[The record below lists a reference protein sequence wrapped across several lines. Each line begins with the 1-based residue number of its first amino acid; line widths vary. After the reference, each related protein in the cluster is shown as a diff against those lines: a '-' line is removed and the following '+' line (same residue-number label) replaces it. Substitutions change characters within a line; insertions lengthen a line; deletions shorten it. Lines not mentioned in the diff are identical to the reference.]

1 MLFLTAKE
9 GTMFHFAQ
17 KAAEDKTDKALQ
29 KALSTEVN
37 ALQKLK
43 ATLATQKAKFE
54 QQ

>member
-1 MLFLTAKE
+1 MLYLAAKE
-9 GTMFHFAQ
+9 GNVSFAQ
-17 KAAEDKTDKALQ
+17 KAAEDKADKALQ

-43 ATLATQKAKFE
+43 ATLATQKAKYE